1 MFRFAELAPVFT
13 TTSQTPAL
21 HRHAPSRHGEAV
33 LRSSSY
39 LALRRLSCDYHEG
52 VLTIRG
58 RVPTFY
64 LKQVAQ
70 SLLGKLEGVEEINN
84 LVEVRNADIRP
95 RSRQ

>member
-1 MFRFAELAPVFT
+1 MIVSTQL
-13 TTSQTPAL
+13 TPHFLSGSPIDASP
-21 HRHAPSRHGEAV
+21 RPAVTRRGETV

-39 LALRRLSCDYHEG
+39 LAVRHLSCDYHEG

-58 RVPTFY
+58 RVPTYY

-70 SLLGKLEGVEEINN
+70 SLLGKLEGVEVINN
-84 LVEVRNADIRP
+84 LVEVRHAEVLP